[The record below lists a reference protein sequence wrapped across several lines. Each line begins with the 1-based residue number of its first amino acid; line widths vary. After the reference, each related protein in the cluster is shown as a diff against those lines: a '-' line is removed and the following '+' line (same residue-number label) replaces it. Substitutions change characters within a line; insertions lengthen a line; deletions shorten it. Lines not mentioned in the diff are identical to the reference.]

1 MTNYDLEAKQRFG
14 ETDAYKEY
22 ESKTANYS
30 KDKWQAVT
38 DGLNAVFSKFAKC
51 KNNGHTANSNEAQ
64 ALVIELQNYI
74 TDNYYT
80 CTNQILAMLSQ
91 TYVADERFR
100 ENINKNG
107 QGTAEFI
114 SEAVKAYCNK

>member
-30 KDKWQAVT
+30 KDKWQAVN
-38 DGLNAVFSKFAKC
+38 DGLNAVLSKFAEC

-80 CTNQILAMLSQ
+80 CTNQILAMLGQ
-91 TYVADERFR
+91 MYVADERFR

>member
-1 MTNYDLEAKQRFG
+1 MNCYNLEAKQRFG
-14 ETDAYKEY
+14 ETAAFKEY

-30 KDKWQAVT
+30 NDKWQSVN
-38 DGLNAVFSKFAKC
+38 DGLNAVLSEFAEC
-51 KNNGHTANSNEAQ
+51 KNNGHAAESKKAQ

-80 CTNQILAMLSQ
+80 CTNEILAGLGQM
-91 TYVADERFR
+91 YIADERFR
-100 ENINKNG
+100 QNINKNG

-114 SEAVKAYCNK
+114 SEAIKHFIG